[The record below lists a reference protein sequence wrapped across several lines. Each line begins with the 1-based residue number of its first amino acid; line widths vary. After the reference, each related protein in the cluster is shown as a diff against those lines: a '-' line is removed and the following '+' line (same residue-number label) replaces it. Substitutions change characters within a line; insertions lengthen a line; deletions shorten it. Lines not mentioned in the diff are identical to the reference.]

1 MVAPGFGSV
10 GLRPASADCSL
21 PASSP
26 GSSPKLSALDK
37 QDFRH
42 GLSLATTSPSAM
54 FSFFTHPS
62 YDEHRM
68 HDGHPERPERTQSIL
83 AHLKDTGQ
91 MASFEKR
98 KPQAVSEEALKRVH
112 EPLYLKNLAKSAP
125 ASGLVTIDPD
135 THLAPGSL
143 RAARLAA
150 GALEEAVDLVLSGK
164 SKRVFSCA
172 RPPGHHAEHDTGMGF
187 CFYNNVAVGAAAALA
202 HEEVERVAIFDF
214 DVHHGNG
221 TVDIFKDT
229 PAVLVASSFQHPHY
243 PHRYYDLKRPN
254 IINTPLVAGTKGPG
268 FRKAIERDWL
278 PAIEDFKPQLIFI
291 SAGFDAHTDDPLG
304 DIHLK
309 EEDFA
314 WVTELLVDA
323 ATQHCEGRIISTLEG
338 GYNLEALASSVAAH
352 LEILSG

>member
-1 MVAPGFGSV
+1 M
-10 GLRPASADCSL
+10 L
-21 PASSP
+21 
-26 GSSPKLSALDK
+26 
-37 QDFRH
+37 
-42 GLSLATTSPSAM
+42 
-54 FSFFTHPS
+54 SFFTHPS

-291 SAGFDAHTDDPLG
+291 SAGFDAHIDDPLG